1 LLFGETVAEKEQDTA
16 RVSRGLEAM
25 PIGAAAEKIGLG
37 VDAIP
42 LRAQGLVALP
52 PGNVDAIELLEV
64 CALRV
69 AKQRRSVPRMA
80 RFLARRLGA
89 CLLAACCVF
98 ACASGFLPVAFAQ
111 ALRPVPAFDLESV
124 DGTRF
129 TSKALEGKV
138 VLVDFWATWCQ
149 PCIEEIP
156 RWNGLHTRYQG
167 KGLVVVGM
175 TIRSGWASDIK
186 PDAEKLKIAY
196 PVVVGNEDVEKGFG
210 GIWGF
215 PTTFLVNRKGQIY
228 KKYTRTYP
236 QKQVQ
241 IEADIQKLLA
251 EKP

>member
-1 LLFGETVAEKEQDTA
+1 
-16 RVSRGLEAM
+16 M
-25 PIGAAAEKIGLG
+25 
-37 VDAIP
+37 
-42 LRAQGLVALP
+42 ALP
-52 PGNVDAIELLEV
+52 
-64 CALRV
+64 
-69 AKQRRSVPRMA
+69 KMA
-80 RFLARRLGA
+80 RFRACRLVA
-89 CLLAACCVF
+89 ALLAVCFVF
-98 ACASGFLPVAFAQ
+98 TAASGVLPVVLAQ
-111 ALRPVPAFDLESV
+111 ALQPAPAFDLEAV

-129 TSKALEGKV
+129 SSKALEGKV

-156 RWNGLHTRYQG
+156 RWNELYSRYQG
-167 KGLVVVGM
+167 KGFVVLGM

-196 PVVVGNEDVEKGFG
+196 PVVVGNDGVEKGFG

-228 KKYTRTYP
+228 KKYTGTYP
-236 QKQVQ
+236 QKQTQ